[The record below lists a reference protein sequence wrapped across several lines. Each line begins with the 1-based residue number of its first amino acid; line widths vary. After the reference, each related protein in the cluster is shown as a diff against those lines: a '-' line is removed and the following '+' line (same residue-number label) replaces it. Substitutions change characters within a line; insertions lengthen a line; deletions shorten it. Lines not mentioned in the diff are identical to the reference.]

1 MHTTI
6 TTADWQRGFNQDH
19 DQLLCNYCKFTV
31 TAQPSGGDVMTRHL
45 EEVHGG
51 PVAALLTSSD
61 RNNTLTAR
69 QRDLLAAFAR
79 GDSDNEIATNLG
91 VSLSTVRHQ
100 RFTFRSKA
108 DQARLYLAQFQAA
121 FGDNTEQAHLLRLP
135 QTPYTRGISITRA
148 EYQRVVAKNFSTDT
162 GQLRLEALPR
172 REKQRLAV
180 CYRVC
185 MLLESGRVYTRA
197 DFNQLLGAVWAD
209 YNYLTRTLIDFGF
222 ISRTT
227 DGTQYWRIFDNE

>member
-6 TTADWQRGFNQDH
+6 TTADWQRGFHQNH
-19 DQLLCNYCKFTV
+19 NQLLCNYCKFTV
-31 TAQPSGGDVMTRHL
+31 AAHPRSVDVMSRHL
-45 EEVHGG
+45 EKAHGG
-51 PVAALLTSSD
+51 PITALLTSSD

-79 GDSDNEIATNLG
+79 GDSDAEIATNLS

-108 DQARLYLAQFQAA
+108 DQARLYLAQFQSA
-121 FGDNTEQAHLLRLP
+121 FGDDTEHASLLRLP
-135 QTPYTRGISITRA
+135 QTPYTRDISITQA
-148 EYQRVVAKNFSTDT
+148 EYQRIIAKYFSTDT
-162 GQLRLEALPR
+162 GQLQLEALPR

-185 MLLESGRVYTRA
+185 LILESGRVYTRA
-197 DFNQLLGAVWAD
+197 DFNQLLRAVWAD
-209 YNYLTRTLIDFGF
+209 YNYLTRVLIDFGF

-227 DGTQYWRIFDNE
+227 DGTQYWRIFNE